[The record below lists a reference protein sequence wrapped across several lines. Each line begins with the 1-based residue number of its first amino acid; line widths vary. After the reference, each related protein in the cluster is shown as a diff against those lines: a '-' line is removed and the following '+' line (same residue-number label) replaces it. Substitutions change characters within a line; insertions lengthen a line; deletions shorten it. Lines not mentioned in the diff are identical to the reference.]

1 VTYVDER
8 LLAPVIARFGFPAE
22 WDASREVGE
31 RERDNIARSAR
42 SQRQHDVTF
51 AVERD
56 GLLAVIRKP
65 LFPPGAWRIPS
76 GGIAPGETFE
86 EGARREALEETGL
99 EIELTGYP
107 LVARSVF
114 TYEGEQLPWVTHV
127 VTAAAADGE
136 LAPRDREEIDDARWI
151 SWEELTGP
159 VAEVLRG
166 SGGALFAYRAEL
178 HNRVAALV
186 GVNRPS

>member
-1 VTYVDER
+1 
-8 LLAPVIARFGFPAE
+8 
-22 WDASREVGE
+22 
-31 RERDNIARSAR
+31 
-42 SQRQHDVTF
+42 
-51 AVERD
+51 
-56 GLLAVIRKP
+56 
-65 LFPPGAWRIPS
+65 
-76 GGIAPGETFE
+76 
-86 EGARREALEETGL
+86 
-99 EIELTGYP
+99 
-107 LVARSVF
+107 
-114 TYEGEQLPWVTHV
+114 VTHV

-178 HNRVAALV
+178 HDRVAALV